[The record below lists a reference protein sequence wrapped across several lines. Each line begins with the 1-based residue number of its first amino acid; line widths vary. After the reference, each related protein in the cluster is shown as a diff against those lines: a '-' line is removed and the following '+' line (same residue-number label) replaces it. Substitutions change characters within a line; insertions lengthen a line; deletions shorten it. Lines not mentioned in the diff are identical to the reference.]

1 MAQLAEHV
9 PGVNGSAVPIKLQH
23 AVDYALQE
31 LVKIARPATRKH
43 PAEPPN
49 PVLFLV
55 EKLRAFIQADRDTV
69 SEEEM
74 SRLKKRR
81 GRRGGR
87 RGSVVCSSRPKSNR
101 PKDWK
106 PTPVP
111 KSEVIRAHLKEMVSK
126 SILLHGAN
134 EITIDTVVDCMFQ
147 REFEPQATII
157 KEGDPGDNL
166 YLCTSGWI
174 QVYKFIKGESK
185 TTEGKEEGQP
195 MNTASDSNGEDRLVA
210 RLEQGATFG
219 ELALMYDAPRSAT
232 CKAGDDGCVC
242 WAIDRVT
249 FQEVVKNA
257 IQTRRKIYTDALASI
272 PILAPLTAYERNR
285 LADCIEEEKFQID
298 DVILQEGDSGSH
310 FYFVLE
316 GEVKVNKTGY
326 DTEVCDRLGKGAF
339 FGEIALIMNVPRTAT
354 VTATHLTRTAR
365 IHRDVFERMMGKL
378 GDILSRQMDLYAK
391 YEEQYVNKRMM
402 LWCVLFLFVFL

>member
-1 MAQLAEHV
+1 MSQQPPSGITKELLAQLAEHI
-9 PGVNGSAVPIKLQH
+9 PGVNGSAVPVKLQH
-23 AVDYALQE
+23 AIDYALQE
-31 LVKIARPATRKH
+31 LTKVARPATRKH

-55 EKLRAFIQADRDTV
+55 EKLRAFAQAERDTV
-69 SEEEM
+69 SEEEKAF
-74 SRLKKRR
+74 LKKRR

-87 RGSVVCSSRPKSNR
+87 RGSVVCSSRPKNNK
-101 PKDWK
+101 PKGWK

-111 KSEVIRAHLKEMVSK
+111 KSDAIRTHLKEMVSK
-126 SILLHGAN
+126 SILLHGTN

-147 REFEPQATII
+147 REFEPQAIII

-174 QVYKFIKGESK
+174 QVYKFFKGENK
-185 TTEGKEEGQP
+185 MEDRKEEGK
-195 MNTASDSNGEDRLVA
+195 TAAAISAENKGEDQLVA
-210 RLEQGATFG
+210 RLEKGATFG

-242 WAIDRVT
+242 WAIDRLT

-257 IQTRRKIYTDALASI
+257 IQTRRKLYTDVLTNI
-272 PILAPLTAYERNR
+272 PILAPLTDYERNR

-298 DVILQEGDSGSH
+298 DVILQEGESGSY

-326 DTEVCDRLGKGAF
+326 DTEVCDRLGQGAF

-354 VTATHLTRTAR
+354 VTATQLTRTAR

-391 YEEQYVNKRMM
+391 YEEQ
-402 LWCVLFLFVFL
+402 